1 MYILRISGYGRLPAM
16 NELVHLPQSE
26 TDKFGRRYTAAEH
39 EIWFQYWRLAAGRSC
54 RKVALRFSVD
64 ERTIR
69 SERDD
74 ANWIARGNAEDQ
86 DEYASSTHAVTALIV
101 SDLVPN
107 IETARAIRDN
117 TDNDPRVRL
126 AALQWLSGL
135 AGVSPVSKIEQSV
148 IQAPKQTEII
158 DVPSLVGMSPD
169 ELMRLEQATRDKQR

>member
-1 MYILRISGYGRLPAM
+1 MS
-16 NELVHLPQSE
+16 NELAQLQHRDTSV
-26 TDKFGRRYTAAEH
+26 FGRRYTTAER
-39 EIWFQYWRLAAGRSC
+39 EAWYQYWRLAAGRSC
-54 RKVALRFSVD
+54 RKVALRFTVD

-69 SERDD
+69 SERDES
-74 ANWIARGNAEDQ
+74 NWITRGNTEDQ

-117 TDNDPRVRL
+117 QENDPRVRL

-148 IQAPKQTEII
+148 IQAPKQAEII

-169 ELMRLEQATRDKQR
+169 ELMRLEQATREKSRG

>member
-1 MYILRISGYGRLPAM
+1 MSDVVQLP
-16 NELVHLPQSE
+16 PSD
-26 TDKFGRRYTAAEH
+26 TDKFGRRYTPAER
-39 EIWFQYWRLAAGRSC
+39 EMWFQYWRLAAGRSC
-54 RKVALRFSVD
+54 RKVALRFTVD

-74 ANWIARGNAEDQ
+74 SEWIARGNAEDQ

-117 TDNDPRVRL
+117 DANDPRVRL

-135 AGVSPVSKIEQSV
+135 AGVSPVSKIESSV
-148 IQAPKQTEII
+148 IQAPKQSEVI

-169 ELMRLEQATRDKQR
+169 ELMRLEQATRDKHRNT